1 MNKQQ
6 TIAPSLNLAIVQ
18 AEIIGPLLQLA
29 EDPIP
34 NIRFNVAKSL
44 EVLAITYGNTAEG
57 REFVRQSII
66 PALEQQKTDPDAD
79 VRYFAAR
86 AFQKAQPV
94 DMLGECSEPKNICG
108 TDLLEQVD

>member
-1 MNKQQ
+1 MRQRSERIFKLQ
-6 TIAPSLNLAIVQ
+6 TIAPSLNLPIVQ

-44 EVLAITYGNTAEG
+44 EVLATTYGNTTEG
-57 REFVRQSII
+57 REFVRQSIV
-66 PALEQQKTDPDAD
+66 PVLEQQKTDPDAD

-86 AFQKAQPV
+86 ALQKALSA
-94 DMLGECSEPKNICG
+94 DMLGEC
-108 TDLLEQVD
+108 